1 MNKTMKAG
9 GTDRN
14 SAMAM
19 AAQLRLIAELLESG
33 EMVSKS
39 GRIMVNS
46 NHSGDVTI
54 ESSLILSC
62 QEQPKVERTTEPT
75 AAQLAIYQSLQVMQV
90 GELAHLNFD
99 HDEQDNCDEWVSV
112 IRNKGGYPPEL
123 NGYLFKVDVRKFASN
138 INVQVE
144 RLV

>member
-1 MNKTMKAG
+1 MQVVCN
-9 GTDRN
+9 DRN

-39 GRIMVNS
+39 GNIMVNS

-62 QEQPKVERTTEPT
+62 QEQPKVASTTRMT
-75 AAQLAIYQSLQVMQV
+75 AARAAIYQSLQIMQI
-90 GELAHLNFD
+90 GEVAHLNFD
-99 HDEQDNCDEWVSV
+99 RDEQDNCDEWVSV
-112 IRNKGGYPPEL
+112 MRDRGRYPAELHGYV
-123 NGYLFKVDVRKFASN
+123 FKVDVRKFASN
-138 INVQVE
+138 INVRAE